1 MTSMKILVVAL
12 FVGAAQTAMAQSVT
26 PTTPSAPAGTPVVK
40 LQAPPVA
47 PPPPRPAPLIPASQR
62 TPTPPISLK
71 AAPTGG
77 APLASVRP
85 DTTRLA
91 ARAVPALAAP
101 AARVASPLR
110 TTPVAAPST
119 VSRNVIPATEA
130 PPIGASMRCKDGTY
144 LTGAASTGRCAS
156 NGGVAAMYPAL
167 PASPPAPRPQPQR
180 KQP

>member
-1 MTSMKILVVAL
+1 MTPMKILVVAL

-40 LQAPPVA
+40 LQAPLVA

-91 ARAVPALAAP
+91 ARAVPAP
-101 AARVASPLR
+101 AARVASPPR
-110 TTPVAAPST
+110 RAPVATAST
-119 VSRNVIPATEA
+119 VSRNLIPATEA
-130 PPIGASMRCKDGTY
+130 PPIGATMRCKDGTY
-144 LTGAASTGRCAS
+144 LTGAGSTGRCAN